1 VDILIVI
8 SIMGI
13 LISIAIPVLNIAR
26 DKGTDSSVK
35 TSLYSLKAE
44 GGIHYTDNG
53 SYLGICTLNQKFP
66 DVMTT
71 AQEAVSGVVTVGGW
85 GDGECTDSDGDWAAW
100 VNLKYSTT
108 SAFCVDSGGA
118 SKDIPAQD
126 SSNVDLLV
134 CP

>member
-1 VDILIVI
+1 MEILIVI
-8 SIMGI
+8 AIMGV
-13 LISIAIPVLNIAR
+13 LISVALPALNVAR

-53 SYLGICTLNQKFP
+53 SYLGICTINQKFL
-66 DVMTT
+66 DVMTA
-71 AQEAVSGVVTVGGW
+71 AQGAVSGVVTIGGL
-85 GDGECTDSDGDWAAW
+85 GDGECIDSDGDWAAW

-126 SSNVDLLV
+126 SSSVDLLA